1 MTLSLYRASVPGFIR
16 QLTQCVAWLDK
27 ARQHEAAL
35 PHTGHLLAARLA
47 PDMFPLAI
55 QIRIAVDG
63 ARGAALRLTGRNPSP
78 PDAAEYAG
86 FDRGDPSDFAG
97 LDDSYASLT
106 AYIQQAIEELNA
118 VSPADMDTA
127 SGLVT
132 VSRRGRS
139 RVFERDTFLLHY
151 ALPNFHFHLSIAYA
165 LLRQAGVP
173 LGKADFEGPPVYQVE

>member
-16 QLTQCVAWLDK
+16 QLTQCIVLLEK
-27 ARQHEAAL
+27 ARDHEAAN
-35 PHTGHLLAARLA
+35 PHAGHLLATRLA
-47 PDMFPLAI
+47 PDMFPLAV
-55 QIRIAVDG
+55 QVRIAVDG
-63 ARGAALRLTGRNPSP
+63 ARGAALRLAGRTPSP

-97 LDDSYASLT
+97 LDDSYASLA
-106 AYIQQAIEELNA
+106 AYVRQAVEELKT
-118 VSPADMDTA
+118 VSPSEMDHA
-127 SGLVT
+127 IGPIT

-139 RVFERDTFLLHY
+139 RVFEREPFLLHY

-173 LGKADFEGPPVYQVE
+173 LGKADFEGPPVYRVE